1 MSKAP
6 SLGLAALFVLLG
18 ACGGAPAEPA
28 TPSSPAAAGAPAHGA
43 TSAATPAA
51 ATPSAERPYTVLVT
65 ADRVKAMMGDAKTV
79 VVDVR
84 SPEDYAKGHIPGA
97 INLHGELWR
106 TPSAKGGK
114 PSHDLFTKAD
124 GSIDTAKYDALLGG
138 AGIANDSKVVV
149 YGNHSGKAD
158 GSVPAVVLLA
168 LGHKDVMFLD
178 GVGLDQWKAAGQP
191 LSTDAKKLAAA
202 TYKSAP
208 ANLIVGLD
216 HVKKHVAAKDAV
228 LLDTRSAGEFTG
240 TDPRDNK
247 KAGHIPGAVNVN
259 YEDLLGKDKTTVNA
273 AQARTLL
280 TSKGVTPD
288 KKVVLYCQTG
298 TRASHSV
305 LVLRELGYTNVSLY
319 DGSFQ
324 EWGNREDTAVEK

>member
-6 SLGLAALFVLLG
+6 SLGLAALFVLVG

-43 TSAATPAA
+43 TPAATPAA
-51 ATPSAERPYTVLVT
+51 ATPSAERPYTVIVT

-149 YGNHSGKAD
+149 YGNH
-158 GSVPAVVLLA
+158 VPIICLCIEAFICV
-168 LGHKDVMFLD
+168 
-178 GVGLDQWKAAGQP
+178 
-191 LSTDAKKLAAA
+191 
-202 TYKSAP
+202 
-208 ANLIVGLD
+208 
-216 HVKKHVAAKDAV
+216 
-228 LLDTRSAGEFTG
+228 DTRQAIQLVISISTYTYTSFLGCF
-240 TDPRDNK
+240 
-247 KAGHIPGAVNVN
+247 IFCSC
-259 YEDLLGKDKTTVNA
+259 LLF
-273 AQARTLL
+273 
-280 TSKGVTPD
+280 SKNFFA
-288 KKVVLYCQTG
+288 LYCFKG
-298 TRASHSV
+298 INFF
-305 LVLRELGYTNVSLY
+305 LFN
-319 DGSFQ
+319 
-324 EWGNREDTAVEK
+324 